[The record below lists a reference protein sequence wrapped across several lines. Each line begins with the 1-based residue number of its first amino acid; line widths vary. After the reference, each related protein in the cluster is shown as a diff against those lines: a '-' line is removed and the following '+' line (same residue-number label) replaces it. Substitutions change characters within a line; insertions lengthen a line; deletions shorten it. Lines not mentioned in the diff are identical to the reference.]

1 MLSSLRSVGL
11 ALVLCGGM
19 PLIGDMVAADETA
32 ERVTVDARSVVAYV
46 ESCRKPNGAFGPL
59 DQEYTDAAWNYPA
72 VETLALLGES
82 IDRSDDVLAHGLGFP
97 KGHAGYG
104 HRQFFH
110 EHLLRRRLGKPTVAA
125 HRTVEVR
132 HQGFTPRY
140 YGSPLGTDDKILF
153 QAGGQADPRDV
164 AARTLGYYNLS
175 SLYLLLAGLEASGRE
190 PADPNALIHF
200 VRLRQAPGGG
210 FVDLRTENGT
220 PRDED
225 AHVAHTF
232 CALASLKLLRGSPLR
247 TAACTRFVQA
257 CRLPSGG
264 HGWNPAA
271 DLPGN
276 VADVYYTWAALR
288 SLKLLGEVP
297 KKPEQTLA
305 WLNTLQNADGGF
317 GDQPGWRSRL
327 YSTYYAVDALAQLGT
342 DARSGI
348 TSKQVRRPRLEPIAD
363 GEFRIYQALFK
374 VPVVAE
380 SDLEGLHQRGFNLL
394 GLKSDKFDDATRLP
408 PTLGERKLPLD
419 IILCPEAY
427 PHRLLGLG
435 GVELNHVGNFTLDP
449 RWTAAEQAAW
459 RTADEAG
466 QKNLPWSEYRRTV
479 LEPLRRNRVLSYPE
493 QDFEQEHAYIAYG
506 DGGYNAVLV
515 GFNWAPRD
523 FVRVFPWRERYVG
536 RLTPI
541 ADADSHGDLAK
552 WSPQLDHTRMLYL
565 AKEPSYAGFL
575 EAAAAGRVVGVVA
588 EPEGVASGATYYGRP
603 AAVEYAKRRVAE
615 WRWWKTE

>member
-1 MLSSLRSVGL
+1 MLSLLRSVGL

-19 PLIGDMVAADETA
+19 SLIGDMAAAEETA
-32 ERVTVDARSVVAYV
+32 DRVTVDARSVVAYV
-46 ESCRKPNGAFGPL
+46 ESCRKPSGAFGPA

-72 VETLALLGES
+72 VETLALLGET
-82 IDRSDDVLAHGLGFP
+82 IDRPDDVLAHGLGFP
-97 KGHAGYG
+97 QGHAGYG

-110 EHLLRRRLGKPTVAA
+110 EHLLRRRVGKPTVAD
-125 HRTVEVR
+125 HRSVEVR

-190 PADPNALIHF
+190 PANRSALVAYITA
-200 VRLRQAPGGG
+200 RQAPCGG
-210 FVDLRTENGT
+210 FVDVRTESGT

-225 AHVAHTF
+225 VHVAHTF
-232 CALASLKLLRGSPLR
+232 SALAALKLLGASPPR
-247 TAACTRFVQA
+247 ADVCARFVEA

-264 HGWNPAA
+264 HGWNPAR

-276 VADVYYTWAALR
+276 MADVYYTWAALR
-288 SLKLLGEVP
+288 SLELLGVEP
-297 KKPEQTLA
+297 KEKETTLA
-305 WLNTLQNADGGF
+305 WLNSLQNADGGF

-327 YSTYYAVDALAQLGT
+327 YSTYYAVDALAQLGP

-348 TSKQVRRPRLEPIAD
+348 TQKQVLRPGIEPITD

-374 VPVVAE
+374 VPVAAE
-380 SDLEGLHQRGFNLL
+380 SDLEGLSRRGFNLL
-394 GLKSDKFDDATRLP
+394 GLKSDKFDDAAGLLP
-408 PTLGERKLPLD
+408 TISNKKLPLD

-435 GVELNHVGNFTLDP
+435 GVELNHVGNFTLNP
-449 RWTAAEQAAW
+449 RWTAAEQAVW

-466 QKNLPWSEYRRTV
+466 RKNLPWSDYRRTV
-479 LEPLRRNRVLSYPE
+479 LEPLQVNRVLCYPE

-588 EPEGVASGATYYGRP
+588 EPEGVASGVTYYGRP

-615 WRWWKTE
+615 WQWWKKE